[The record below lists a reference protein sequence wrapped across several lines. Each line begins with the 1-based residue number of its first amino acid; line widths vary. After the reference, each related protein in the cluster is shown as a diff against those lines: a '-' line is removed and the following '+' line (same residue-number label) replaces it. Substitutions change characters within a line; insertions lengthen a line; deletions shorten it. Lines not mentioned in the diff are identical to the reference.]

1 MITGTVLIQSLALG
15 VGLAMDAFSV
25 SLANGMKEPRMPRRR
40 MSGVAGIYA
49 FFQLA
54 MPMIGW
60 VCVINIAR
68 TFETFEKLIPCIAL
82 ILLLYI
88 GGKMIKEGLSNK
100 GEDAGT
106 DNREITFPQLMIQG
120 VATSI
125 DALSVGFAFA
135 KYTWMTALLCAII
148 IGAVTFVICYVG
160 IIIGKTVGMRL
171 AGKAEV
177 IGGII
182 LILIGI
188 RIFVDGVFL

>member
-1 MITGTVLIQSLALG
+1 MITGAVFIQSLALG

-25 SLANGMKEPRMPRRR
+25 SLANGLKEPRMPRGR
-40 MSGVAGIYA
+40 MSGVAGVYA

-68 TFETFEKLIPCIAL
+68 TFETFEKLIPWIAL
-82 ILLLYI
+82 ILLIYI
-88 GGKMIKEGLSNK
+88 GVKMIKGGLSNR
-100 GEDAGT
+100 GDESGA

-148 IGAVTFVICYVG
+148 IGAVTFMICYAG
-160 IIIGKTVGMRL
+160 IIIGKSAGMRL

-182 LILIGI
+182 LIFIGI
-188 RIFVDGVFL
+188 KIFVEGVFL

>member
-1 MITGTVLIQSLALG
+1 MTERFSLHFGLSFVMANALQPLQ
-15 VGLAMDAFSV
+15 V
-25 SLANGMKEPRMPRRR
+25 
-40 MSGVAGIYA
+40 YA

-68 TFETFEKLIPCIAL
+68 TFETFEKLIPWIAL
-82 ILLLYI
+82 ILLIYI
-88 GGKMIKEGLSNK
+88 GVKMIKGGLSNK
-100 GEDAGT
+100 GNESGA

-148 IGAVTFVICYVG
+148 IGAVTFMICYAG
-160 IIIGKTVGMRL
+160 IIIGKSAGMRL

-182 LILIGI
+182 LIFIGI
-188 RIFVDGVFL
+188 KMFVEGVFL